1 MFDPTDNQETGHLL
15 QVNSDLRASLKRCR
29 VLLDECRSKL
39 AANSNEPE
47 CMDAQKLQ
55 ESAAD

>member
-1 MFDPTDNQETGHLL
+1 MFDQTDNETGHLL

-47 CMDAQKLQ
+47 CMNTEEAQGLA
-55 ESAAD
+55 AAD